1 MPHHHGVTDV
11 AARRIVLPLALAQFI
26 CTYAGSSL
34 NVAISPIAHDLHTT
48 VIGIQTV
55 ITLFTLTMA
64 ALMIPGSKL
73 TDIWG
78 RTACFTAGLV
88 IYGVGALLSAVTPWL
103 WLMIVGNSL
112 LEGIGSALLVPPIY
126 ILITVLF
133 ADVTTRARYF
143 GVISGAGGLGAALGP
158 LIGGLVTTYIS
169 WRGSFVLQVLVV
181 AWIALLARRLVDP
194 PLREPRPRFDVLGA
208 VLSAA
213 GLVFVVLGVLVTG
226 TYGWFTART
235 DFSIGGTVVIP
246 AGGVSPVWL
255 LVGIGVVILAGFLVH
270 IHRRAKA
277 GKDPLFAIT
286 LFRNRASN
294 LGLITQNLQW
304 LVLQGA
310 FFVIAVFLQ
319 EARHSSAITT
329 GLMLLPATAGIML
342 ASAAA
347 ERMAGRHTQRRLI
360 RGGFGTTTIGIAL
373 LLALVRP
380 DSGVLSFV
388 PGLVLLGGGIGIML
402 TASVNLVQSSSPE
415 EIQGDV
421 SGVSRSVS
429 NLGSSLGTALAG
441 SILVAAANPGNRAFA
456 VALGTLGVVAVL
468 GLLTAIAIPRA
479 TSSPSAC
486 LTLDR

>member
-1 MPHHHGVTDV
+1 VRPGPM
-11 AARRIVLPLALAQFI
+11 ARGIVLPLALGQFI

-34 NVAISPIAHDLHTT
+34 NVAIGPIAKDLHTT

-78 RTACFTAGLV
+78 RTRCFTAGLV
-88 IYGVGALLSAVTPWL
+88 IYGIGALLSAVTPWL

-112 LEGIGSALLVPPIY
+112 LEGIGSALLIPPIY

-169 WRGSFVLQVLVV
+169 WRASFVLQVLVV

-194 PLREPRPRFDVLGA
+194 PLAERRPRFDVLGA

-213 GLVFVVLGVLVTG
+213 GLVFVVLGVLSTG
-226 TYGWFTART
+226 TYGWFSART
-235 DFSIGGTVVIP
+235 DLSIGGTEVIP
-246 AGGVSPVWL
+246 AGGVPPVWL
-255 LVGIGVVILAGFLVH
+255 LVGIGAVILVGFFVH
-270 IHRRAKA
+270 IHRRERS
-277 GKDPLFAIT
+277 GKDPLFSIT

-294 LGLITQNLQW
+294 LGLVTQNLQW

-310 FFVIAVFLQ
+310 FFVISVFLQ
-319 EARHSSAITT
+319 EIRHYSAINT
-329 GLMLLPATAGIML
+329 GLMLLPTTIGILL

-360 RGGFGTTTIGIAL
+360 RGGFGLTTIGIAL
-373 LLALVRP
+373 LLVLVRST
-380 DSGVLSFV
+380 SGVLSFI
-388 PGLVLLGGGIGIML
+388 PGLLLLGAGIGIML

-415 EIQGDV
+415 ELQGDV

-429 NLGSSLGTALAG
+429 NLGSSLGTALVG
-441 SILVAAANPGNRAFA
+441 SVLVAAASPGGRAFA
-456 VALGTLGVVAVL
+456 FALGTLGVVALL
-468 GLLTAIAIPRA
+468 GLLAAIAIPRDA
-479 TSSPSAC
+479 QRPLDRSPSV
-486 LTLDR
+486 